1 MVRSKQKIAANQ
13 NNAKRSTG
21 PRTARGKLEVRRN
34 ATRHGLA
41 ATTTQ
46 APMVALQVERI
57 VKAICRRENS
67 APKLSQAHDIAES
80 QVLLTRARAAR
91 FAAMQSL
98 AMIIRSRDEGT
109 TQSHGMKLKPD
120 LHPADPRPE
129 TVTDKRDDTGG
140 TVRKILTEMT
150 KYDAYERRA
159 SSRRQRAI
167 RMLVATS
174 ILGRPPSEYRPVSR
188 DRVKLKSHKR

>member
-1 MVRSKQKIAANQ
+1 MLTSKQKIAANR

-34 ATRHGLA
+34 ATRHALA

-46 APMVALQVERI
+46 TPMLALQVERI
-57 VKAICRRENS
+57 AKAICRGDDS
-67 APKLSQAHDIAES
+67 ALKLSQARDIAES

-91 FAAMQSL
+91 FFAMQSL
-98 AMIIRSRDEGT
+98 VMIVRSRDEGT
-109 TQSHGMKLKPD
+109 TQSHEMT
-120 LHPADPRPE
+120 ADSQLE
-129 TVTDKRDDTGG
+129 VVTDKRDNTGG
-140 TVRKILTEMT
+140 TVRKTLAEMT
-150 KYDAYERRA
+150 KYDRYERRA

-174 ILGRPPSEYRPVSR
+174 IFGAPPSKYRPASR

>member
-1 MVRSKQKIAANQ
+1 MVTSKQKIAANQ

-57 VKAICRRENS
+57 VKAICRGENS
-67 APKLSQAHDIAES
+67 APKLSPAHDIAES

-109 TQSHGMKLKPD
+109 TQSHEMKLKPD
-120 LHPADPRPE
+120 LHPADPQPE
-129 TVTDKRDDTGG
+129 AVPDKRDDTGG

-174 ILGRPPSEYRPVSR
+174 ILGRAPHPNTDPLRGTV
-188 DRVKLKSHKR
+188 